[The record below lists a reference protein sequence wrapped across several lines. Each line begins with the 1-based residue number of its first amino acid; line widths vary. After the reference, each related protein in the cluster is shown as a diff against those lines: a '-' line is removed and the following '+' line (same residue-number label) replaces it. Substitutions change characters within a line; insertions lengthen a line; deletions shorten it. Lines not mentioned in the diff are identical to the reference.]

1 MTSPFCLKLLGTH
14 VYVNRLSVWLIP
26 PQPPKHHRLLFTKNC
41 ALASTSVATVGAFP
55 TVGFCR
61 PQEPTVRRAL
71 TVATCFLFSPF
82 APLRLL
88 RASTCFYLARAAIVR
103 SGAVRPTL
111 LYLRG

>member
-41 ALASTSVATVGAFP
+41 ALASTSVAAVGAFPTVGFVP

-61 PQEPTVRRAL
+61 PQEPTVRKAL
-71 TVATCFLFSPF
+71 TVATSFFFSPF
-82 APLRLL
+82 A
-88 RASTCFYLARAAIVR
+88 
-103 SGAVRPTL
+103 
-111 LYLRG
+111 